1 MSKQADAEFRATI
14 TSDGLIAVP
23 VDIREK
29 WNLRPGDQLWFDT
42 LGPDE
47 VWVRPVRRRSVLE
60 RLDELRLPPFDRP
73 LAQEDIENA
82 ITEAVTAKELRSRST

>member
-1 MSKQADAEFRATI
+1 MNKQADAEFRATI
-14 TSDGLIAVP
+14 TSDGLITVP

-29 WNLRPGDQLWFDT
+29 WNLKPGDQLSFDT

-47 VWVRPVRRRSVLE
+47 VRVRPVRRRSVLE
-60 RLDELRLPPFDRP
+60 RLDELRLPPLDRP

-82 ITEAVTAKELRSRST
+82 ITEAVTARELRSRGT